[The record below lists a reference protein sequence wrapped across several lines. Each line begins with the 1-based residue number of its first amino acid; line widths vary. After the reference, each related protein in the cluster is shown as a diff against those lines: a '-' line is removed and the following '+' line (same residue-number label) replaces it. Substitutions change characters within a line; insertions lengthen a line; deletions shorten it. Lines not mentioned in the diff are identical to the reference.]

1 MTHKPLLAPGVHDVE
16 ENDLDNHF
24 LSTFPTTTTR
34 IALILGLKQYLQA
47 LRKVGLS
54 FEVWIDGS
62 FTTDKIDP
70 SDVDL
75 VVFGSMIEINSL
87 PEARKQYLASLVD
100 RVNIKQALGCDVLFA
115 VAEDQDLRSYWRGWY
130 GYDRD
135 EQPKGIARIRVA
147 P

>member
-34 IALILGLKQYLQA
+34 NALILGLKQYLQA
-47 LRKVGLS
+47 LRQVGLS

-62 FTTDKIDP
+62 FTTEKIDP

-115 VAEDQDLRSYWRGWY
+115 VAEDQNSRSYWRGWY

>member
-1 MTHKPLLAPGVHDVE
+1 MTHKPLLAPGLHDVE
-16 ENDLDNHF
+16 ESDLDNHF
-24 LSTFPTTTTR
+24 LSTFPTTKTR
-34 IALILGLKQYLQA
+34 IGLILGLKRYLQA
-47 LRKVGLS
+47 LKQIGLS
-54 FEVWIDGS
+54 FEIWIDGS
-62 FTTDKIDP
+62 FTTEKIDP

-75 VVFGSMIEINSL
+75 VVFGSMIEIDSL
-87 PEARKQYLASLVD
+87 PEARKQHLARLVD